1 MFRSSYQRPL
11 KNSSQNHSSD
21 KKISKELVIYYED
34 PLNKGG
40 YTNKLV
46 YQSQSS
52 SKKENKNTN
61 HQRKII
67 WCTDQTVKMP
77 QEE

>member
-21 KKISKELVIYYED
+21 NKISKELVIYYED

-40 YTNKLV
+40 
-46 YQSQSS
+46 
-52 SKKENKNTN
+52 
-61 HQRKII
+61 
-67 WCTDQTVKMP
+67 
-77 QEE
+77 